1 MLKTFKNII
10 FILLC
15 LSTLLLSCLIV
26 YRMTLPYNSEGIY
39 FDESNLT
46 TIHQQAI
53 LGYAVLLFMLV
64 IVTILA
70 YFIKKFDI
78 LGVC

>member
-1 MLKTFKNII
+1 MLKILKNTI

-15 LSTLLLSCLIV
+15 IATLSLTCLIV

-39 FDESNLT
+39 FDEANLI

-53 LGYAVLLFMLV
+53 VGYAALLFMLLIGA
-64 IVTILA
+64 IVA
-70 YFIKKFDI
+70 YFIKKR
-78 LGVC
+78 

>member
-1 MLKTFKNII
+1 MFKILKNII

-15 LSTLLLSCLIV
+15 IATLLLSCLIV
-26 YRMTLPYNSEGIY
+26 YRMTLPYNSEGIH
-39 FDESNLT
+39 FDEANLT

-53 LGYAVLLFMLV
+53 GGYVALLFMLL

-70 YFIKKFDI
+70 YFIKK
-78 LGVC
+78 L

>member
-1 MLKTFKNII
+1 MFKIFKNII

-15 LSTLLLSCLIV
+15 LSTLLLSCFII

-39 FDESNLT
+39 FDEANLT

-53 LGYAVLLFMLV
+53 SGYVVLLFMLL

-70 YFIKKFDI
+70 YFIKK
-78 LGVC
+78 L

>member
-1 MLKTFKNII
+1 MFKILKNTI

-15 LSTLLLSCLIV
+15 LSTLLLSYLII

-39 FDESNLT
+39 FDEAHLI

-53 LGYAVLLFMLV
+53 GGYAVLLFMLL
-64 IVTILA
+64 ITTILA
-70 YFIKKFDI
+70 YFIKLKP
-78 LGVC
+78 

>member
-1 MLKTFKNII
+1 MFKILKNTI

-15 LSTLLLSCLIV
+15 LSTLLLSCLII
-26 YRMTLPYNSEGIY
+26 YRMTLPYNLEGIY
-39 FDESNLT
+39 FDEANLN

-53 LGYAVLLFMLV
+53 GGYAVLLFMLV

-70 YFIKKFDI
+70 YFIKKI
-78 LGVC
+78 